1 MQLPAVTAG
10 AYIRCVYIIRVY
22 PRMDQY
28 KLVCRNQIQHI
39 FSAALFLGY
48 VGNIYIIKLF
58 VSIPTRKLPLY
69 IRRSDPS

>member
-58 VSIPTRKLPLY
+58 VSIPTRKLLHY
-69 IRRSDPS
+69 IHRSDPS